1 VKAHCRPGERSLY
14 SSTSG
19 DYADREVELIEHA
32 LSEQETATREEL
44 AAAVGAR
51 HWGPGRFR
59 RALRLAI
66 ARGRI
71 RSAGRNR
78 YELAGR
84 QPTPA

>member
-1 VKAHCRPGERSLY
+1 MWAPRSLY

-19 DYADREVELIEHA
+19 GYADREVELIEHV
-32 LSEQETATREEL
+32 LTENGTASREEL

-66 ARGRI
+66 ARGRV
-71 RSAGRNR
+71 RPAGRNR
-78 YELAGR
+78 YQLAG
-84 QPTPA
+84 